1 MAGGRTLAVSFIWT
15 DHDTWEDVTT
25 QLLLNDDA
33 DNIRGTMSE
42 EKTARNSAR
51 NNGHSR
57 RRTHRRSSRVRWL
70 TIGCAGAVCVVIGI
84 MVIAIV
90 RRGSNADA
98 NGPSGPP
105 NVGPSLQMQSQSNET
120 YTAAEINAAV
130 NQLFSSVN
138 PSLPDNQY
146 FTEFA
151 RDKISWIITE
161 QKAGRLSLILLKNL
175 ANTNLDVQNLM
186 AAGRVDG
193 NKAVIVIA
201 RPRFV
206 GFLVEGG
213 RTSAPFTQ
221 QQRNDFALGLVH
233 EAVHL
238 QNPDPGD
245 PASLE
250 GRLREELRAWREVN
264 SNVVR
269 QFRTLNQPVH
279 PRLIEADDALRSC
292 EDRLPCEPLRMTLL
306 PSESRRH

>member
-1 MAGGRTLAVSFIWT
+1 MV
-15 DHDTWEDVTT
+15 
-25 QLLLNDDA
+25 
-33 DNIRGTMSE
+33 
-42 EKTARNSAR
+42 RNSGR
-51 NNGHSR
+51 NSGNSRGR
-57 RRTHRRSSRVRWL
+57 RRPPSSRVRML
-70 TIGCAGAVCVVIGI
+70 TTGFAAAVCVVIGI
-84 MVIAIV
+84 MAITIV
-90 RRGSNADA
+90 RRGSNVDA
-98 NGPSGPP
+98 NGPSGQP
-105 NVGPSLQMQSQSNET
+105 NVGSSLQIQTPSNET
-120 YTAAEINAAV
+120 YTDPEINAAV

-138 PSLPDNQY
+138 PSLPENQY

-151 RDKISWIITE
+151 REKLSWIITE

-175 ANTNLDVQNLM
+175 ANTNLDVENLM
-186 AAGRVDG
+186 AAGRVEG

-269 QFRTLNQPVH
+269 QFRKLNQPVN

-292 EDRLPCEPLRMTLL
+292 QDRLPCEPLREMLL
-306 PSESRRH
+306 PGERRRSVIRPGP